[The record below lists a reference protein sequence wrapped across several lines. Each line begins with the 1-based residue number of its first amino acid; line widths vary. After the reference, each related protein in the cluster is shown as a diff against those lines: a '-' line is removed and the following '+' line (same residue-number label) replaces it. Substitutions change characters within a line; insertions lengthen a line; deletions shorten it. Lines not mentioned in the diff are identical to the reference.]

1 MKTSLNKGFTL
12 IFWLIVF
19 LFPMVEKGIQAV
31 GHEEDVHCEAIDTT
45 HLHTKHHTCS
55 ICDYSNDEF
64 ASTQFFE
71 TTLEEKSVQGPLFT
85 FTNRLFAVSVDLYSL
100 KSPPAGV

>member
-1 MKTSLNKGFTL
+1 
-12 IFWLIVF
+12 
-19 LFPMVEKGIQAV
+19 MVEKGIHAV

-64 ASTQFFE
+64 AEILFFA
-71 TTLEEKSVQGPLFT
+71 TTIQGKNTEGFEFNFTNPLFT
-85 FTNRLFAVSVDLYSL
+85 VSVDLYSL